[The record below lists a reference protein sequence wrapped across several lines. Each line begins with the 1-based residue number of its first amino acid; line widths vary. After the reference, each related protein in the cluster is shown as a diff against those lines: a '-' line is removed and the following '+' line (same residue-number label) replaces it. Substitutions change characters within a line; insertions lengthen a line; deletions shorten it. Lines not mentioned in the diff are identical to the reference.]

1 MAYPKG
7 APHPKL
13 VGDRSTAMVL
23 ARLLEIYEVVLLPFG
38 ENQRYDLVIDSSEGF
53 VRVQCKT
60 GRLDGGVI
68 RFAACSN
75 NYHHPN
81 RSPDMPYPRHYRG
94 AADMFGVYCPDN
106 DKTYLVPVADIG
118 KRAGTLRLEPTLN
131 NQAQRIS
138 GQATTR
144 LFPRACIRGGPLAI
158 LLPIRSGGRVGVLL
172 RSSNG

>member
-38 ENQRYDLVIDSSEGF
+38 ENQRYDLVIDSPEGF

-81 RSPDMPYPRHYRG
+81 RSPDMPYRRHYRG
-94 AADMFGVYCPDN
+94 TADMFGVYCPDN

-131 NQAQRIS
+131 NQAQRIRWASDYEIVPKGMHS
-138 GQATTR
+138 GAV
-144 LFPRACIRGGPLAI
+144 P
-158 LLPIRSGGRVGVLL
+158 
-172 RSSNG
+172 